1 MITQK
6 SRIFLSGHKGMVGS
20 AILRKLKILK
30 YKNIFLQT
38 KKQLDLRNQN
48 KVYRYLSKIKP
59 DAVIIASAKVG
70 GIKANNDLKA
80 EFIFDNLSIQNNLID
95 SSYKSGVKN
104 LIFLGSSCVYPKE
117 SKQPIKE
124 KYLLSNYLEKTN
136 EPYAI
141 AKIAGIKLCESYN
154 FQYNLNYK
162 CLMPCNSYGKN
173 DNYDLKT
180 SHFFPALLKKI
191 IEARRKKKNSIK
203 IWGSGNALREV
214 IYCDDIADACIFF
227 LKKNTSESL
236 INIGTGIEKSVTEYA
251 RFIMKHLGV
260 NLSIIYEKNKLEGT
274 YRKLLDV
281 SLAKKYGWIY
291 KTPLEL
297 GLSKTIIDYLKTL
310 YADYYEVS
318 TKKFPKVLIFC

>member
-162 CLMPCNSYGKN
+162 CLMPCNAYGIN

-191 IEARRKKKNSIK
+191 IEARRKKKNYIK

-260 NLSIIYEKNKLEGT
+260 NLSIIYEKQKLEGT

-297 GLSKTIIDYLKTL
+297 GLSKTIIDYLK
-310 YADYYEVS
+310 
-318 TKKFPKVLIFC
+318 KNVLNNSNKSL